1 MRKKSL
7 GEMSIHQS
15 KLNDP
20 KTGILI
26 LFSQHI
32 INIVV
37 YLALFFLFYYIYSV
51 KYIIPLPD
59 TIRVAAVDIERV
71 FPKLSPW
78 GPGFE
83 RELVDEFIEFID
95 TDLDIKA
102 YSTHDEA
109 FEALTKGRADIMLA
123 TGYNPDLQATTTPL
137 FKGPVYE
144 KNPAA
149 MLHHIRRFE
158 LRTPFELCDQDVFV
172 PAHSG
177 LVKTF
182 SNLSEQLDCLP
193 TMIGGNDATH
203 LEPLLQYN
211 NNKTMRFHLVESG
224 AFKPIRPFL
233 HKLRITDHFG
243 DELEYRW
250 YLRKDVH
257 GLGQKTE
264 DYWHLVTTN
273 GTIENLQEKYFGFI
287 PEETDFY
294 DLYSLRKD
302 IREKLPRY
310 HNYILKAA
318 KKYEIDPLLLTAVMY
333 QESRFD
339 PLARSKTGVRGL
351 MQLTNDTAQ
360 LLGLTS
366 RLDPQQAINGGA
378 RYLRFIWNKL
388 ESRDVEGWDRWL
400 FTLAAY
406 NQGLGHVYD
415 AIDIAKYTSRHPGTW
430 RSLKQVFPLL
440 TRTKYHSKTK
450 HGYTRGYEAVDY
462 VDSIRYYYYIMNGL
476 AILPGLESDYLA
488 PLATAR

>member
-1 MRKKSL
+1 MRKKSF
-7 GEMSIHQS
+7 GDMSIHQS
-15 KLNDP
+15 KFNDP
-20 KTGILI
+20 KKGILI

-32 INIVV
+32 FNIVV
-37 YLALFFLFYYIYSV
+37 YLALFSFFYYIYSV
-51 KYIIPLPD
+51 KYEIPLPN

-83 RELVDEFIEFID
+83 RELVNEFTEYAG
-95 TDLDIKA
+95 TELDIKA
-102 YSTHDEA
+102 YPTHDKA
-109 FEALTKGRADIMLA
+109 FEALTKGKADILLA
-123 TGYNPDLQATTTPL
+123 TGYNPDLSSTTTPL
-137 FKGPVYE
+137 VKGPVYE
-144 KNPAA
+144 KSPAA
-149 MLHHIRRFE
+149 MLHHILRFE
-158 LRTPFELCDQDVFV
+158 LRTPFELCDQEVFV

-182 SNLSEQLDCLP
+182 NDLREQLDCSP
-193 TMIGGNDATH
+193 TMIKGSNSTH
-203 LEPLLQYN
+203 LEPLLKLN
-211 NNKTMRFHLVESG
+211 ENKNIRFHLVEYG
-224 AFKPIRPFL
+224 AFKPIRPFI
-233 HKLRITDHFG
+233 HKLRITDYFG
-243 DELEYRW
+243 DDQEYRW
-250 YLRKDVH
+250 YMRGDVH
-257 GLGQKTE
+257 GLGQTAD
-264 DYWHLVTTN
+264 DYWNLITTN
-273 GTIENLQEKYFGFI
+273 GTLEDLQEKYFGFI

-310 HNYILKAA
+310 HKYILKAA

-378 RYLRFIWNKL
+378 RYLRFLWDKL
-388 ESRDVEGWDRWL
+388 DSRDVDGWDRWL

-415 AIDIAKYTSRHPGTW
+415 AIEIAKYTSRHPGTW

-440 TRTKYHSKTK
+440 TRPKYHSKTK

-462 VDSIRYYYYIMNGL
+462 VDSVRYYYYIMNGL
-476 AILPGLESDYLA
+476 AVLPGLEANYLI
-488 PLATAR
+488 PLTTAR